1 MRGLLFAVFVAAA
14 TAAAQVNVLTQR
26 GDNQR
31 TAVNAAETQLTR
43 ANVHTHFGKLWTLFS
58 DAKVMAEPLYV
69 SGLVV
74 PAANAISPAAKEK
87 CPAGCNV
94 VLFGS
99 MKGTVYAY
107 LADVKAT
114 TQNDTLVWARYLG
127 DPRNGGG
134 DIDMWATDN
143 PWWGILGTPVIDLSN
158 QSMYVVVW
166 KSDQQYQLVSLDLH
180 SGNVKNGPTVIQGD
194 IDGIHFFPGGKNN
207 TQVHKQRAGLLL
219 DHGVLYVSFGG
230 DDGGMAG
237 WMFAYNPLSFTQ
249 ETVWSPIPKGPNGGI
264 WMSGTGPLAAADG
277 SIYIQTANGQLD
289 PGNNR
294 WGDSLVKLGFDG
306 TQIKVEDFFAPCD
319 ANFLDAPGEDLDLGS
334 AAPLLLPDGLILS
347 GGKTGA
353 VYLMAQSNLGKFHPG
368 APARVPDPLTCV
380 DNAAVLQRVRATHG
394 HIHGTPVFWQGAA
407 GGWVYVMGEGDKL
420 KAFPFRG
427 GRLQT
432 GNTDMKV
439 SKWGPPKSTARNC
452 QGNVPDNWMPGGI
465 LTVSSNGT
473 HEGIV
478 WALATANGDANS
490 FRGVKGM
497 LMAFNA
503 DDISQELWRSQGAD
517 ATVDTQDSF
526 GLLARFN
533 SPTVANGKVFVATAG
548 DREPLRSYCAPN
560 GPPAFPANF
569 GVAVYGLK

>member
-1 MRGLLFAVFVAAA
+1 MRWLLALFLA
-14 TAAAQVNVLTQR
+14 TMSAGAQVNVLTQR

-31 TAVNAAETQLTR
+31 TAVNTAETQLTR
-43 ANVHTHFGKLWTLFS
+43 ANVSTHFGKLWTLFS
-58 DAKVMAEPLYV
+58 DSKVMAQPLYV

-74 PAANAISPAAKEK
+74 PAANAFSAAAKTK

-94 VLFGS
+94 VIFGS

-107 LADVKAT
+107 LADQKPT
-114 TQNDTLVWARYLG
+114 SPNDTLVWARYLG

-158 QSMYVVVW
+158 QAMYVVVW
-166 KSDQQYQLVSLDLH
+166 NSDQQYRLYTLDLR
-180 SGNVKNGPTVIQGD
+180 SGNVKNGPVVIQGA
-194 IDGIHFFPGGKNN
+194 IDGVNFFPGAKNN

-230 DDGGMAG
+230 DNGGMAG
-237 WMFAYNPLSFTQ
+237 WMFAYDPLTLTVK
-249 ETVWSPIPKGPNGGI
+249 TVWSPIPKGPNGGI
-264 WMSGTGPLAAADG
+264 WMSGTGPVAGADG

-289 PGNNR
+289 TPNNR
-294 WGDSLVKLGFDG
+294 WGDSLLKVGFSG

-319 ANFLDAPGEDLDLGS
+319 ANFLDASGRDLDLGS
-334 AAPLLLPDGLILS
+334 AAPLLLPGNLILS

-353 VYLMAQSNLGKFHPG
+353 IYLMAQSNLGKFQPG
-368 APARVPDPLTCV
+368 APAQVPDPFACN
-380 DNAAVLQRVRATHG
+380 DNVLVLQRVRATHG

-407 GGWVYVMGEGDKL
+407 TGWIYVMGEGDNL
-420 KAFPFRG
+420 KAFPFQD
-427 GRLQT
+427 GRLKT
-432 GNTDMKV
+432 GNADLKI
-439 SKWGPPKSTARNC
+439 SKWRPPKPTAKNC

-503 DDISQELWRSQGAD
+503 DDVSQELWRSQSAD
-517 ATVDTQDSF
+517 AAVDTNDSF

-533 SPTVANGKVFVATAG
+533 SPTVANGKVFIATAG
-548 DREPLRSYCAPN
+548 DKEPLRSYCAPN
-560 GPPAFPANF
+560 GPAAFPANF
-569 GVAVYGLK
+569 GVVVYGLK